1 MSDNVKHEKKEEG
14 ASPTFVGKTYKSVG
28 ETYSYVGQSY
38 NAVGPSYKAIGKTHK
53 NCDPSSAQK
62 GALASDQSWQ
72 KTLSNSY
79 STIFGAGSSMFKSLS
94 AKLDSIIA
102 SPQGYSPEELA
113 AKNSQALNSAAAS
126 AKQVNA
132 AIGANAAKSG
142 DSNPG
147 VESGV
152 VQAERASADTAVEN
166 NLSNKEAAITEGNFA
181 TGRAERDKAISSEEA
196 LPSAAFGA
204 ADNAAGSVNN
214 ADAQVS
220 QQANA
225 NEQASSSWMGMVGGL
240 ADSAASA
247 LIPKIPGLGPKQ
259 PNS

>member
-1 MSDNVKHEKKEEG
+1 MK
-14 ASPTFVGKTYKSVG
+14 Y
-28 ETYSYVGQSY
+28 
-38 NAVGPSYKAIGKTHK
+38 IGKIYK

-72 KTLSNSY
+72 KTLDSSY
-79 STIFGAGSSMFKSLS
+79 STIFGVGSSLYKSLS
-94 AKLDSIIA
+94 TKLDGIINTT
-102 SPQGYSPEELA
+102 QGKSPEELA
-113 AKNSQALNSAAAS
+113 AENSQTLNSAAAS

-147 VESGV
+147 VESGM
-152 VQAERASADTAVEN
+152 VQAERASADTAIEN
-166 NLSNKEAAITEGNFA
+166 NMSNQQAKIVEDNYAVGRQERDAAI
-181 TGRAERDKAISSEEA
+181 KSEEA

-204 ADNAAGSVNN
+204 SEGAASEVGA

-225 NEQASSSWMGMVGGL
+225 NEQSQTSWMGMVGGI
-240 ADSAASA
+240 ASQAAGA
-247 LIPKIPGLGPKQ
+247 LGKAAGNALFPPKPS
-259 PNS
+259 N

>member
-1 MSDNVKHEKKEEG
+1 MNFIYEG
-14 ASPTFVGKTYKSVG
+14 RTY
-28 ETYSYVGQSY
+28 
-38 NAVGPSYKAIGKTHK
+38 K
-53 NCDPSSAQK
+53 NCDPSNAQK

-72 KTLSNSY
+72 KTLTNSY
-79 STIFGAGSSMFKSLS
+79 STIFGAGSSLYKSLS
-94 AKLDSIIA
+94 TKLDSIINTK
-102 SPQGYSPEELA
+102 QGKSPEELA
-113 AKNSQALNSAAAS
+113 AENSQTLNSAAAS

-152 VQAERASADTAVEN
+152 VQAERASADTAIEN
-166 NLSNKEAAITEGNFA
+166 NMSNQHAKITEDNYAVGRQERDAAI
-181 TGRAERDKAISSEEA
+181 KSEEA

-204 ADNAAGSVNN
+204 SEGAASEVGA

-225 NEQASSSWMGMVGGL
+225 NEQASSSWMGLVGGL
-240 ADSAASA
+240 ASSAATA

>member
-14 ASPTFVGKTYKSVG
+14 VKTYKFVG
-28 ETYSYVGQSY
+28 ETYGYTGRSYNSVGQSY
-38 NAVGPSYKAIGKTHK
+38 KAVGNTHK
-53 NCDPSSAQK
+53 NCDPSNAQK
-62 GALASDQSWQ
+62 GALASDQAWQ
-72 KTLSNSY
+72 KTLTNSY
-79 STIFGAGSSMFKSLS
+79 ATIFGLGSSLYKSLS
-94 AKLDSIIA
+94 TKLDSIINTK
-102 SPQGYSPEELA
+102 QGKSPEELA
-113 AKNSQALNSAAAS
+113 AENSQALNSAAAS

-152 VQAERASADTAVEN
+152 VQAERASADTAVLN
-166 NLSNKEAAITEGNFA
+166 NESNQQAKIVEDNYAV
-181 TGRAERDKAISSEEA
+181 GRQERDKAIGAEEA

-220 QQANA
+220 AQANTNA
-225 NEQASSSWMGMVGGL
+225 QASSSWMGMVGGL
-240 ADSAASA
+240 ADSAATA